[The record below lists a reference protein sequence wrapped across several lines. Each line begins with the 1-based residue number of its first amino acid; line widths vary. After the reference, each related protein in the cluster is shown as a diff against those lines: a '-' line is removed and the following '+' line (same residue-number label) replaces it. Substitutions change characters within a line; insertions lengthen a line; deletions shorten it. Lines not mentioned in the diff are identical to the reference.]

1 MHVPLPLR
9 RLLSVSGLR
18 RVLTDSTVSRNIGVS
33 LGHTLV
39 ARARPGHAHASET
52 ALEAD
57 LTRHT
62 GAVVAE
68 GVQTILCREQYPA
81 PYEALQAV
89 TRGKPVDEAAMRA
102 FIASLDVS
110 AVRSE
115 LGALTPRGVG

>member
-1 MHVPLPLR
+1 
-9 RLLSVSGLR
+9 
-18 RVLTDSTVSRNIGVS
+18 
-33 LGHTLV
+33 
-39 ARARPGHAHASET
+39 
-52 ALEAD
+52 
-57 LTRHT
+57 
-62 GAVVAE
+62 VAE
-68 GVQTILCREQYPA
+68 GVQTILRREQYPA